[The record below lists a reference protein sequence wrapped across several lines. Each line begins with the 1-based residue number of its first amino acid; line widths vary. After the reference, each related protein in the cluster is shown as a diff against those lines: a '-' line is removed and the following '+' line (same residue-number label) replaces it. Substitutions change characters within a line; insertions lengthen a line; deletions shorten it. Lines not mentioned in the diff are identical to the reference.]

1 MIIKLKHLALIN
13 CLLFSLMLALDAFAG
28 RPPPNPDN
36 CARSWRL
43 TAATTDLAFGEF
55 SIDSGSGSVNL
66 SSGGARTAL
75 GDIGLSSG
83 LPFNTFQLQF
93 DNRQGVA
100 CLGFP
105 FNINWIT
112 APSPLVGPGTDL
124 PLNVYVYEPTIAP
137 TVNAT
142 LPIAV
147 PANSGLTLPFTMT
160 FYGDIS
166 ATFAQ
171 TAGAYLSGNMR
182 VAVYQGTN
190 LKRGPVFLAT
200 ATSITPITLLETIP
214 MDFGTIAGSSTSST
228 VTLNPASGRT
238 GAGGAQ
244 IMATG
249 PGTAATFQL
258 TGNPNLTYIVSFISG
273 ILENP
278 AGQQMTITTFTNNS
292 LGTIP
297 AGGVETFQVGAT
309 LNLNPAQP
317 AGVYST
323 TTGGGSPYTMTVNYN

>member
-1 MIIKLKHLALIN
+1 MVIKLKYLVIAN
-13 CLLFSLMLALDAFAG
+13 CVLLTLLSIDAFAG
-28 RPPPNPDN
+28 GGPPTANN

-43 TAATTDLAFGEF
+43 TTTTTNLAFGEF
-55 SIDSGSGSVNL
+55 SIDSGSGSVNM
-66 SSGGARTAL
+66 SSGGVRTPS

-83 LPFNTFQLQF
+83 LPFNTYQLQF
-93 DNRQGVA
+93 DNRRGAA

-105 FNINWIT
+105 FTIEWLR
-112 APSPLVGPGTDL
+112 APQPLAGTGTDL
-124 PLNVYVYEPTIAP
+124 PLNVYVYEPTIAS

-147 PANSGLTLPFTMT
+147 PANSGLALPFTMT

-171 TAGAYLSGNMR
+171 TAGDYLSPNMR
-182 VAVYQGTN
+182 AAVRQGTA
-190 LKRGPVFLAT
+190 LKRGPNFLAT

-228 VTLNPASGRT
+228 VILSTASART
-238 GAGGAQ
+238 GTGGAQ
-244 IMATG
+244 ILATG

-258 TGNPNLTYIVSFISG
+258 SGNPNLTYAISFTSG
-273 ILENP
+273 ILESP
-278 AGQQMTITTFTNNS
+278 GGQQITVTTLTNNS

-297 AGGVETFQVGAT
+297 AAGIESFQVGGT
-309 LNLNPAQP
+309 LNLGPAQP
-317 AGVYST
+317 AGLYST
-323 TTGGGSPYTMTVNYN
+323 TTGSGNPYTVTVNYN